1 MCSKYWC
8 FTLNNPE
15 LYGPLP
21 ATWNSLGNKLT
32 LLVYQYEIGQ
42 NNTEHIQG
50 YVEFQSRKKL
60 STLKK
65 INAAVHWEKRQG
77 NREQAIAY
85 CTKEATRKP
94 NTVPYQW
101 PENLPKSGDSDKTDE
116 YEVIKKKI
124 QNGVSLKEVAD
135 DHFRVFLRSNRA
147 LKEYEA
153 LCKPARTEKT
163 IVIVIYGPTGTGK
176 SKWCHTHF
184 PSAYWK
190 SKNEW
195 WDHYNGQDCVV
206 IDEFYGWFK
215 YDYFLRLLDR
225 YPFITEYKGGSK
237 DFNSKLIIITS
248 NKNPN
253 EWYKKFDTSPMFRR
267 FDHVWE
273 FHTLGEDPV
282 VHHGDHPNTFI
293 SNCDFAMQYNT
304 LESDETLEDDD
315 VEEMNCEPEQLPDAN
330 ILVPVETQQEP
341 GSQITLSQL
350 FQDDP
355 EDI

>member
-1 MCSKYWC
+1 M
-8 FTLNNPE
+8 
-15 LYGPLP
+15 
-21 ATWNSLGNKLT
+21 
-32 LLVYQYEIGQ
+32 
-42 NNTEHIQG
+42 
-50 YVEFQSRKKL
+50 
-60 STLKK
+60 
-65 INAAVHWEKRQG
+65 
-77 NREQAIAY
+77 
-85 CTKEATRKP
+85 
-94 NTVPYQW
+94 
-101 PENLPKSGDSDKTDE
+101 
-116 YEVIKKKI
+116 
-124 QNGVSLKEVAD
+124 
-135 DHFRVFLRSNRA
+135 
-147 LKEYEA
+147 
-153 LCKPARTEKT
+153 
-163 IVIVIYGPTGTGK
+163 
-176 SKWCHTHF
+176 
-184 PSAYWK
+184 
-190 SKNEW
+190 
-195 WDHYNGQDCVV
+195 V